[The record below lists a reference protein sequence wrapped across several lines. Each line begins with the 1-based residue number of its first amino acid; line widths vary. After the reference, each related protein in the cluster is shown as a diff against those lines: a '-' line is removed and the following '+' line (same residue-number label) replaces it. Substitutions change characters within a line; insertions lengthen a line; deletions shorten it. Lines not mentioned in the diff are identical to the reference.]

1 LRRALFILSALLVVS
16 GVAGVA
22 SASFVPRGPAPSLT
36 ARDVVPA
43 KAEAAALIMV
53 DDPACGYC
61 VRWNKEVGRGYARTA
76 EGRAAP
82 LRRVRRDSRALA
94 DFAPVI
100 YTPTF
105 ILVRGGREVGRITG
119 YPGQLY
125 FWEELSNL
133 MSSAGIKTSG

>member
-1 LRRALFILSALLVVS
+1 MSSVVIVS
-16 GVAGVA
+16 CAAGVA
-22 SASFVPRGPAPSLT
+22 SAGLGQGGTAGLSTGPKILP
-36 ARDVVPA
+36 AR
-43 KAEAAALIMV
+43 AEAAALIMV

-61 VRWNKEVGRGYARTA
+61 IRWNKEVGRGYARTA

-105 ILVRGGREVGRITG
+105 ILVRSGREVGRITG

>member
-1 LRRALFILSALLVVS
+1 LAAGLLVS
-16 GVAGVA
+16 CVAGVA
-22 SASFVPRGPAPSLT
+22 ATGPVPGGAAAQET
-36 ARDVVPA
+36 GQTVVPA
-43 KAEAAALIMV
+43 RAEGTALIMV

-61 VRWNKEVGRGYARTA
+61 IRWNKEVGRGYGRTA

-82 LRRVRRDSRALA
+82 LRRVGRDSRALA

>member
-1 LRRALFILSALLVVS
+1 VS

-22 SASFVPRGPAPSLT
+22 AASFVPRGPAPSLN

-43 KAEAAALIMV
+43 RAAAAALIMV

-82 LRRVRRDSRALA
+82 LQRVRRNSRALA